1 MEDGNVPTVRK
12 NNQEDNFVFI
22 EPFSW
27 VPFITGFLILGMIIL
42 ISQSNA
48 GNIIYNALVSIGEY
62 FSHWFDKSLYLETFD
77 KLNVSVHLLLILK
90 LGTLLFLGAMTGKII
105 VWPVNF
111 FSSYAS
117 YRIHNRLRLW
127 LDQQNEKLQNRKFAD
142 QDKDSKT
149 KKYLDWIDIRTF
161 LEVEHFT
168 SLVSQIGRL
177 GISDSLRIEKF
188 ENTYISARRLAE
200 IRRLLFKI
208 DDAVLLSGA
217 RYDEANKSDKVNDD
231 ISELRKTRSRFGI
244 TQTVMELIG
253 IFRLLVSLL
262 TPVLFAYAIFVAC
275 SFLAPEIFG
284 SYDAGLGH
292 LFLLM
297 AGLIAVVP
305 VSLMAGKVIS
315 LFGIWLVL
323 KRSNRQD
330 LLALNILIITVVSFL
345 IFSLFF
351 LLFSFL
357 SYLIH
362 KEAADVLIFTAIL
375 GAAND
380 ILLPFNTS
388 SGILSS
394 LPATALITA
403 RIIAV
408 IGTSV
413 LLYILFR
420 YAADLYESTF
430 YDRSSKG
437 VSIPPELIRI
447 GGAFLIFLYSTAI
460 LYTVVINIKNIANPP
475 VSENVQKTKVP
486 QNVIVQVS
494 PPKAENPEPANFSGY
509 LPYSV
514 FLALIGGLLALST
527 RELLENYFHGLS
539 LRVDAPFEEGD
550 RVVFNDSGMT
560 AIDKI
565 GVRAVSVYEINTNSK
580 ITIPWKDV
588 TKSLIRNYT
597 RPTLDYRREISVN
610 LPTEKREHPR
620 LAEGPL
626 YRAECLLLMV
636 AMFEAGVKRPFIGSF
651 VGDEKL
657 ADFMKSIDL
666 FSETNSKHIQY
677 TNTLKEEQLMSIWRS
692 TGIEKFQDRT
702 AFNNVFCSDI
712 PNILQD
718 LENHQP
724 KTRDYLNI
732 HETAAAIEQAKET
745 QSIRSIKLKIAELI
759 LCIYHM
765 DMIAKAA
772 LNSSASMSEQSE
784 LSLAEQ
790 YDISDLL
797 RKDAVWLMEE
807 EQIYRCAIL
816 ATKISELYAD
826 LSLLLWSFKTFQ
838 ERAKSIVTLRKLDA
852 LSVSLLTPP
861 RVYSEHKVTEQG
873 AGYWEVKLQVTVEL
887 AEQSDEIVQH
897 INLAIEKMWD
907 RFI

>member
-1 MEDGNVPTVRK
+1 MKDGDTPVAVEDR
-12 NNQEDNFVFI
+12 QEDNFVFI

-27 VPFITGFLILGMIIL
+27 APFITGITLLGLLIA
-42 ISQSNA
+42 ISQSNS
-48 GNIIYNALVSIGEY
+48 GTLIYNTLSQTGEY
-62 FSHWFDKSLYLETFD
+62 FSHWFDKSLYLETLD
-77 KLNVSVHLLLILK
+77 KLNVATHLLLILK
-90 LGTLLFLGAMTGKII
+90 IATLLFLGAMIGKVI
-105 VWPVNF
+105 VWPVNYL
-111 FSSYAS
+111 SAYAS
-117 YRIHNRLRLW
+117 YSVHNRLRIW
-127 LDQQNEKLQNRKFAD
+127 LDKQNEKLQNRKFTD
-142 QDKDSKT
+142 EDKDSKY
-149 KKYLDWIDIRTF
+149 KRYLDWIDIRTF

-188 ENTYISARRLAE
+188 ENTYISAKRLGE

-217 RYDEANKSDKVNDD
+217 RYDEANMSDKVNDD
-231 ISELRKTRSRFGI
+231 ISELRRTRSKFGI
-244 TQTVMELIG
+244 TQTIMELIG
-253 IFRLLVSLL
+253 IFRLLVSL
-262 TPVLFAYAIFVAC
+262 TIPVLFAFAIFLTC
-275 SFLAPEIFG
+275 SWYVPEIFG
-284 SYDAGLGH
+284 NYKDGLGS
-292 LFLLM
+292 LFLLL
-297 AGLIAVVP
+297 AGLIAVIP
-305 VSLMAGKVIS
+305 VSLMAGKCIS
-315 LFGIWLVL
+315 LLGIWLVL

-330 LLALNILIITVVSFL
+330 LLALNILIITTVSFL
-345 IFSLFF
+345 IFCLFF
-351 LLFSFL
+351 LLFSYL
-357 SYLIH
+357 SYQIH
-362 KEAADVLIFTAIL
+362 QNAADVLTFTAIL

-388 SGILSS
+388 SGILNS

-408 IGTSV
+408 IGTSI

-460 LYTVVINIKNIANPP
+460 LYTVVINIKNMTNPS
-475 VSENVQKTKVP
+475 VIESTEQKTTP

-494 PPKAENPEPANFSGY
+494 PPKSQEPENPNFSGY

-539 LRVDAPFEEGD
+539 LRVDTPFEEGD

-565 GVRAVSVYEINTNSK
+565 GVRAVTVYEINTNSK

-597 RPTLDYRREISVN
+597 RPTLDYRREITIN
-610 LPTEKREHPR
+610 LPINKTEHPR
-620 LAEGPL
+620 LTEGPL

-636 AMFEAGVKRPFIGSF
+636 SMFEAGVKRPFIGSF
-651 VGDEKL
+651 AGDDDL
-657 ADFMKSIDL
+657 ANYMKSIEL
-666 FSETNSKHIQY
+666 FNENSSNKILY
-677 TNTLKEEQLMSIWRS
+677 TDALKEEELLHIWNK
-692 TGIEKFQDRT
+692 TGVDRIQDKS
-702 AFNNVFCSDI
+702 AFSNIFCTDI

-724 KTRDYLNI
+724 KSRDYPNI

-745 QSIRSIKLKIAELI
+745 QSIHSIKLKIAELI
-759 LCIYHM
+759 LCTYHM

-772 LNSSASMSEQSE
+772 LSRSVNIEEVSDLSMS
-784 LSLAEQ
+784 EQ

-797 RKDAVWLMEE
+797 RKQAVWLMTE
-807 EQIYRCAIL
+807 EQVYRCALL
-816 ATKISELYAD
+816 ATKVSELYAD

-873 AGYWEVKLQVTVEL
+873 AGYWEVKLQITVEL
-887 AEQSDEIVQH
+887 AEQSDEIIQH

-907 RFI
+907 RFV